1 MKFSEFTTG
10 LIEKLDSASQ
20 NPINHCLLKSADS
33 SFISRRL
40 NIFFVLLPTKRNY
53 TRYKTVKTG

>member
-20 NPINHCLLKSADS
+20 NPINHCLLKSVDS
-33 SFISRRL
+33 SFILTLSPPML
-40 NIFFVLLPTKRNY
+40 VE
-53 TRYKTVKTG
+53 